1 MFFFCALLSLFFV
14 FRYLRPVWNEVK
26 QCTHRIKGGCM
37 RKIMNV
43 AFGSYFLWPY
53 RNDIIYI
60 KLCVCAYK
68 NLFIFL
74 NHDLYYVWYTEKNH
88 TSSIKMP
95 LTATWNDHIMNN
107 LRAIGTS
114 EHHMST
120 DGMRTS
126 KNVATKNQCYLD
138 VIFMTSDRRVLSDVV
153 RTLVSGRRRRNLYT
167 TNARR
172 RVPTG

>member
-1 MFFFCALLSLFFV
+1 MFFVCSSIFVLCFLILAPSLKWGKTM
-14 FRYLRPVWNEVK
+14 YAQK
-26 QCTHRIKGGCM
+26 KGGCT
-37 RKIMNV
+37 RKILNV

-153 RTLVSGRRRRNLYT
+153 RTLVSGRRRRNLHT